1 VLSAF
6 DKDYSKPADRAVR
19 DKRSVFA
26 GTTGLYPSAKQDP
39 SSYKNNPFER
49 KLSKN
54 PDAKSFYN
62 DGVFPVSSAQQSQN
76 FLDSLNDDN
85 PRFSD
90 SGNQSLATK
99 FAKDYAEGVA
109 RGLINEDDSVSHEN
123 LATIQSQHPTQ
134 GIGTEDAVTRMRLPG
149 ANGVKT

>member
-1 VLSAF
+1 VLAAF
-6 DKDYSKPADRAVR
+6 DKDYSSPADRAVR
-19 DKRSVFA
+19 DKRSVSA

-39 SSYKNNPFER
+39 GSYKNNPFAA

-62 DGVFPVSSAQQSQN
+62 DGVFSVSSAQQSQN

-90 SGNQSLATK
+90 PGNQSLATK
-99 FAKDYAEGVA
+99 FAQDYAEGVA
-109 RGLINEDDSVSHEN
+109 RGLINEDDSVSHKN
-123 LATIQSQHPTQ
+123 LATIQSQRPKE
-134 GIGTEDAVTRMRLPG
+134 GIGDRTAGMMTIPG
-149 ANGVKT
+149 EKGIST